1 MLAEAVDG
9 RALLDYGIS
18 YPLPVG
24 PAGHARHQGCE
35 QMYGG
40 VEYGMNQYLLR
51 QKYMIIPLRFKLG
64 GRPVLS
70 AHLNGA
76 GTRVAGG

>member
-51 QKYMIIPLRFKLG
+51 QKYI
-64 GRPVLS
+64 
-70 AHLNGA
+70 
-76 GTRVAGG
+76 